1 MSDKNIVL
9 SAESAE
15 ALIKKGNGLAALLY
29 LHIRARGEFSLSAAA
44 RELGRSAEEISMAAA
59 QLREMGLMKIEQP
72 LMRSEMPDY
81 TPSEIVSRANRDDAF
96 DALVDFTQRAQG
108 KLLSV
113 ADMQSLYGIYD
124 HLGIPAEVIML
135 LVSHCHETYKDHY
148 GQGRIPTMR
157 YIEKEAWYWAGQEIM
172 SLEAAEEHI
181 RFEKE
186 RKTRLYRTKELL
198 QILGRALSPTEK
210 KYIESWLDMGFEP
223 EALAIAY
230 DRTVVGTGR
239 LTWRYMD
246 KIVRTWDEKGLHSAE
261 AVESGDPRLSKKS
274 ASKLPEASDEAKEL
288 DDMRRMYAHL
298 KDKES

>member
-15 ALIKKGNGLAALLY
+15 ALIKKGSGLAALLY
-29 LHIRARGEFSLSAAA
+29 LHIRLRGEFSLSAAA
-44 RELGRSAEEISMAAA
+44 AELGFSAEEISMAAS
-59 QLREMGLMKIEQP
+59 QLREMGLMKLEQP
-72 LMRSEMPDY
+72 LQRSEMPDY

-96 DALVDFTQRAQG
+96 DALVDFTQKAQG
-108 KLLSV
+108 KFLSV

-135 LVSHCHETYKDHY
+135 LISHCHETYKDHH
-148 GQGRIPTMR
+148 GEGRIPTMR

-230 DRTVVGTGR
+230 DRTIVGTGR

-261 AVESGDPRLSKKS
+261 AVESGDPRLSKKPDN
-274 ASKLPEASDEAKEL
+274 KLPENSDGAKEL